1 MGIIPK
7 GLLSETLFFDGI
19 FLKTEKAWKQDKTAR
34 ANVLVWAVLCGG
46 APDRAYLQ

>member
-19 FLKTEKAWKQDKTAR
+19 LLKTEKHENKIKPPG
-34 ANVLVWAVLCGG
+34 LM
-46 APDRAYLQ
+46 Y